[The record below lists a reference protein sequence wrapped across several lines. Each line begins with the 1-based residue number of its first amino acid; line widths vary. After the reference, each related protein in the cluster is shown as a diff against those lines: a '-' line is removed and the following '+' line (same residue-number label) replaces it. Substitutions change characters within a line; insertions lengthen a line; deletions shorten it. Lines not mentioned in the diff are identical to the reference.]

1 MRRVINHTGG
11 KRDCGTNISVPQ
23 LRTTCLCCKPHRME
37 EIMRNKVFRL
47 VVLTILMAVGICGCQ
62 KAPESSTNG
71 DILHAKDS
79 VEDEV
84 AEIVNSPGNEME
96 NDMKEIN
103 SVIGTGDNVI
113 RIQAQIPD
121 VPQDVKTI
129 VLGENGTLTKDVLKE
144 FLGSETGNIKDLSEE
159 AQKELEQ
166 SKAENQQGEERAVFS
181 VFGNAPIYKL
191 SDGQKTASFSYGT
204 GAYYQ
209 DELLYEKCAS
219 IYKSANE
226 TVLEE
231 TDSENIYMEAE
242 KILLTKLF
250 KVGMAEI
257 DIYKITQYQYENITF
272 YEIEFTPSYDGLGVV
287 HEFGSIASGE
297 IFLLGTAWICE
308 ESIAILSLNDCL
320 GKVETQE
327 KCETVL
333 SWRQIEKIL
342 EMYLNSGK
350 INGNNQAVLTEA
362 TFLYY
367 PIYKE
372 DENKL
377 ELVPVWHIY
386 TPMSA
391 WMEKKEF
398 AKAVVENNAT
408 WSICINAVSGEIVRS
423 E

>member
-1 MRRVINHTGG
+1 MRY
-11 KRDCGTNISVPQ
+11 
-23 LRTTCLCCKPHRME
+23 
-37 EIMRNKVFRL
+37 KVL
-47 VVLTILMAVGICGCQ
+47 GLAVVTMLMSVGICGCQ
-62 KAPESSTNG
+62 KASESSANG

-84 AEIVNSPGNEME
+84 AAIVNQSQSTTQ
-96 NDMKEIN
+96 NDVQEIN
-103 SVIGTGDNVI
+103 SVIGTKDNVI
-113 RIQAQIPD
+113 RIQAQMPD
-121 VPQDVKTI
+121 VPQEVKTI
-129 VLGENGTLTKDVLKE
+129 VLGENETLTKDVLKE

-159 AQKELEQ
+159 AQKEIEQ
-166 SKAENQQGEERAVFS
+166 SKAENEQGEERAVFS
-181 VFGNAPIYKL
+181 IFGNAPIYKL
-191 SDGQKTASFSYGT
+191 SDQQKTASFSYGT

-209 DELLYEKCAS
+209 DELLYEKCAT
-219 IYKSANE
+219 IYKSADE

-231 TDSENIYMEAE
+231 ADSKNIYMEAE
-242 KILLTKLF
+242 KILLAKLS
-250 KVGMAEI
+250 KIGMTEI
-257 DIYKITQYQYENITF
+257 DIYKITKYQYESVTF
-272 YEIEFTPSYDGLGVV
+272 YEIEFTPSYDGLGVA

-308 ESIAILSLNDCL
+308 ESIATLSLDDCL

-333 SWRQIEKIL
+333 SWGQIEKIL
-342 EMYLNSGK
+342 EIYLNSGK
-350 INGNNQAVLTEA
+350 INGSNQAVLTKA

-391 WMEKKEF
+391 WMENEELTQAF
-398 AKAVVENNAT
+398 AANGSI
-408 WSICINAVSGEIVRS
+408 WSICVNAVSGEIVRS